1 MTNKEAS
8 CNQEHMVAKFLGWK
22 VVTGSGARPFR
33 PGDVQ
38 NDNYLVECKTH
49 TKEQKNIVFY
59 RKHWEKIVIESRS
72 INKYPALIVDD
83 GSQRVEN
90 TWVMIP
96 KRVIAFEN
104 MAQRLWLVNTSTSL
118 NTITFVNQ
126 AARDFYK
133 SKYMDIAD
141 KINFFEDKFDGE
153 PLAIMPLE
161 EFKKFYQEQFES

>member
-8 CNQEHMVAKFLGWK
+8 SKQEHMVAKFLGWK
-22 VVTGSGARPFR
+22 VVTGSGSRPFR

-72 INKYPALIVDD
+72 VNKYPALIVDE
-83 GSQRVEN
+83 GSQIAEN
-90 TWVMIP
+90 TWVMLP
-96 KRVIAFEN
+96 KRVITREST
-104 MAQRLWLVNTSTSL
+104 AQILRLVNTSTSL
-118 NTITFVNQ
+118 NTITFANSG
-126 AARDFYK
+126 ARDFYK
-133 SKYMDIAD
+133 SVYIDD
-141 KINFFEDKFDGE
+141 NGKINFYEDDFGYE
-153 PLAIMPLE
+153 SVAIMPLS